1 MQSSLAVTFPSN
13 AVNNIVQRRVRRLL
27 AEGRVKTFAEGE
39 LVVRLIEE
47 EHPEEEV
54 YLVVKETADYEE
66 AVSLLRQDC
75 ELCAGQVPFSS
86 VVK

>member
-1 MQSSLAVTFPSN
+1 M
-13 AVNNIVQRRVRRLL
+13 
-27 AEGRVKTFAEGE
+27 
-39 LVVRLIEE
+39 VVRLIEE